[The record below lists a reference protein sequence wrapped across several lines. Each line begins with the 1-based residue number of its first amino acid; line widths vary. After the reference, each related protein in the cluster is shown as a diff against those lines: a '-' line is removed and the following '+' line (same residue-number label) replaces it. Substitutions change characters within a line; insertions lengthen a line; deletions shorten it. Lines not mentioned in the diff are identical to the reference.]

1 MGKFFIKN
9 KLLLIIITLILCIG
23 GIFSYINIKRN
34 EDPGFKIR
42 TATIT
47 TVCPNMSADEVDRYV
62 SRQIEDIILEMDEVE
77 HIKVQSYDGL
87 SVIFVDVY
95 ESYMVMQPIWDRL
108 RRKVEIARKNLP
120 SGLEPIVNDEF
131 ADVFGTIFSI
141 TGKDYSYKELKDIAD
156 NIQDELLLLENVG
169 KVQLMGTQKEAV
181 YLNFSPSDTLNNKIN
196 HSILKNYLQNTN
208 VLGQGGYIKTGG
220 KSLLIEGTSNFDKV
234 EDIKN
239 TPVDIFNKSIKL
251 SDIYDIK
258 KGYIEP
264 PTSICR
270 ANGQNAILF
279 ILSMKDGGNILKWA
293 DEIKAEIKHLRA
305 YYPIGINFDIMAI
318 QGDYVKILT
327 DKFTSSLVQS
337 IAIVAFL
344 VLIILGIKTGLI
356 IGGIILCIILSTI
369 FVMEKTGLGLDKIS
383 LSALIISLGIL
394 VDNSIVVAEGIL
406 GQIKDSIQNGVNKVQ
421 NLTQT
426 AIGVTQKY
434 QVPLLCASIITS
446 CAFLPVYL
454 AKSAVSEYSSALF
467 KVMFITLLLSWFYS
481 TTLLPYLITVF
492 KPKLPK
498 EKTGKFDVKN
508 FFSPII
514 SYSVNNPKKIMFIT
528 LLLTGL
534 SLILFSFVP
543 KIFFPDSDRNMYEIR
558 INLQEGSNI
567 YKTKDTI
574 VKIEDFIK
582 TLPETGN
589 FSSYIGTSAPRYVLS
604 SSPVADRENFGMI
617 LVNTDDFR
625 NVDKSILAVKKFINN
640 NFADVNSVVRKV
652 PLGPPYDAPV
662 EIRIFGQKTDKIFK
676 YVYKFQDKLKNI
688 DGVYLVKNDWGSKTP
703 RIKIKIDNAAAS
715 RLNLTSYDILSSIR
729 TGYAGDELSSYMEH
743 TTNIPIIYRME
754 DNLRVGR
761 NIESLQL
768 LSNDG
773 KVISLS
779 EVAKTTLGFEYPK
792 IFRRDNRLTVTIQ
805 GWIDETTTANA
816 VIEKIREDLDKE
828 NWELNYGYEFGGT
841 YENSKKGNNSIMR
854 EIPTAFSIIIMILII
869 LFNEIKKPLITVIC
883 ALLALTGANFGLFI
897 TGSYFGFMTFLGY
910 ICLVGIAVN
919 NCVIFLESIESKQD
933 KDLENSSP
941 LSPIIQKPQKDSID
955 EAKSGLQTAK
965 QEINTNNTKDE
976 QLKIIVQNA
985 AISRVIPVFLT
996 AVTTIGGMLPL
1007 WIGRDPMFSSLAIA
1021 IIFGLLSSVF
1031 ITLVVA
1037 PALYMII
1044 QK

>member
-9 KLLLIIITLILCIG
+9 KLLLIILTLILTIG
-23 GIFSYINIKRN
+23 GVFSYKNIERN

-62 SRQIEDIILEMDEVE
+62 SRKIEDIILEMDEVE
-77 HIKVQSYDGL
+77 HIKTQSYDGL

-95 ESYMVMQPIWDRL
+95 ETYMVIQPIWDRL
-108 RRKVEIARKNLP
+108 RRKVEIAKRQLP
-120 SGLEPIVNDEF
+120 AGLEPIVNDEF

-156 NIQDELLLLENVG
+156 DIQDELLLLDNVG

-181 YLNFSPSDTLNNKIN
+181 YLNFSPGDTLNNKVN
-196 HSILKNYLQNTN
+196 HSILKNYLQKTN
-208 VLGQGGYIKTGG
+208 VLGEGGYIKTGG
-220 KSLLIEGTSNFDKV
+220 KSLLIEGTSNFDRV

-239 TPVDIFNKSIKL
+239 TPVEIFNKSIKL
-251 SDIYDIK
+251 SDIYNIK

-264 PTSICR
+264 PVSICR
-270 ANGQNAILF
+270 ANGKDAILF
-279 ILSMKDGGNILKWA
+279 ILSMKDGGNILKWG
-293 DEIKAEIKHLRA
+293 DEVKAEIKRLKA
-305 YYPIGINFDIMAI
+305 YYPIGINFDIMAL
-318 QGDYVKILT
+318 QGDYVKVLT

-337 IAIVAFL
+337 IVIVALL

-356 IGGIILCIILSTI
+356 IGGIILCIIFSAI
-369 FVMEKTGLGLDKIS
+369 FIMEKTGLGLDKIS

-394 VDNSIVVAEGIL
+394 VDNSIVVAEGVL
-406 GQIKDSIQNGVNKVQ
+406 GEIKDGIKNSVNKVQ
-421 NLTQT
+421 TLTQT
-426 AIGVTQKY
+426 AIEVTRKY

-467 KVMFITLLLSWFYS
+467 KVMFITLILSWFYS
-481 TTLLPYLITVF
+481 TALLPYLITVF
-492 KPKLPK
+492 KPNPPK
-498 EKTGKFDVKN
+498 EKEGKFDVKN
-508 FFSPII
+508 FFTPII
-514 SYSVNNPKKIMFIT
+514 KYSTDNPKKIMLMAFG
-528 LLLTGL
+528 LTAL
-534 SLILFSFVP
+534 SLIFFNFVP
-543 KIFFPDSDRNMYEIR
+543 KIFFPDSDRNMFEVR
-558 INLQEGSNI
+558 LNLQEGSNI
-567 YKTKDTI
+567 YRTRDTI

-582 TLPETGN
+582 KLPETGN

-625 NVDKSILAVKKFINN
+625 NVDKCILAVKKFINE

-676 YVYKFQDKLKNI
+676 YVYKFQEKLKNI

-703 RIKIKIDNAAAS
+703 RIKIKIDNAAAA

-729 TGYAGDELSSYMEH
+729 AGYAGEELSSYMEY
-743 TTNIPIIYRME
+743 TTIIPIIYRLE
-754 DNLRVGR
+754 DSFRVGK
-761 NIESLQL
+761 NIENLQL
-768 LSNDG
+768 ISANG
-773 KVISLS
+773 KVIPLS

-792 IFRRDNRLTVTIQ
+792 IFRRDNRLNVTIQ

-816 VIEKIREDLDKE
+816 VIEEIKGDLDKE
-828 NWELNYGYEFGGT
+828 NWEIGYGYEFGGT
-841 YENSKKGNNSIMR
+841 YENSKKGNASIIK
-854 EIPTAFSIIIMILII
+854 EIPTAFSIIVIILII
-869 LFNEIKKPLITVIC
+869 LFNEIRKPLITMVC

-919 NCVIFLESIESKQD
+919 NCVIFLESIEDKKESKNGD
-933 KDLENSSP
+933 FE
-941 LSPIIQKPQKDSID
+941 DSNVQNQTRTRD
-955 EAKSGLQTAK
+955 E
-965 QEINTNNTKDE
+965 I
-976 QLKIIVQNA
+976 KIMVQNA

-1031 ITLVVA
+1031 ITLIVA
-1037 PALYMII
+1037 PALYMLFEDI
-1044 QK
+1044 KRPN